1 MIFWLFALLLLFAHG
16 LWSLFDPPPKA
27 QDFDKTIGEVI
38 GQVFRAGKNIR
49 WFTYVTEGANV
60 EAILLSVF

>member
-1 MIFWLFALLLLFAHG
+1 MVYG
-16 LWSLFDPPPKA
+16 LCSTPPPKA

-60 EAILLSVF
+60 EAILLSGF

>member
-1 MIFWLFALLLLFAHG
+1 MVYG
-16 LWSLFDPPPKA
+16 LCSTSPTKA
-27 QDFDKTIGEVI
+27 QNLDKTNGEVI
-38 GQVFRAGKNIR
+38 GQVFRAGTNIR